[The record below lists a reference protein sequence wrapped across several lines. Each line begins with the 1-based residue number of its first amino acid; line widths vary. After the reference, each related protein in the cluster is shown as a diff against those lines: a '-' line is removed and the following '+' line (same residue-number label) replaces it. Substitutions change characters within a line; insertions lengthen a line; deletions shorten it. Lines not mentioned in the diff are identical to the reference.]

1 VVHIF
6 KDITQRKNM
15 EAEQIALRNKAEI
28 SSRLASVGE
37 MAAGIAHEI
46 NNPLTGVIGF
56 SQLLLDEDLPP
67 DVKDQVKIIAEGS
80 NQVKDI
86 IKRMLTFARQA
97 KPHKNSLNIHELI
110 DNTLE
115 LRLYV
120 FKTANIEIVKQYDNS
135 LPWITVDPGQLQ
147 QVFMNILVNAEYSIK
162 KARGQGRLTITTKK
176 DDDFISIFFKDDG
189 QGMSVEIL
197 SKLFHPFFT
206 TKDPGEGTGLGL
218 SLSHSIIIEH
228 GGTIKAKSEPGQG
241 ATFIIKLPITPRAE
255 ASVVQASVETSV
267 KKASARKA
275 SILVIDDESAVRAL
289 IKRDLALNGHTVEEA
304 DKPAQALEKL
314 ERSKYDIILL
324 DMRMP
329 GMSGKELYAK
339 IIGKWPEMAQHVI
352 FITGDA
358 SDASTLQFFKEHNL
372 PFITKPFDN
381 YAIRREIDKIL
392 WHN

>member
-1 VVHIF
+1 
-6 KDITQRKNM
+6 
-15 EAEQIALRNKAEI
+15 
-28 SSRLASVGE
+28 
-37 MAAGIAHEI
+37 
-46 NNPLTGVIGF
+46 
-56 SQLLLDEDLPP
+56 
-67 DVKDQVKIIAEGS
+67 
-80 NQVKDI
+80 
-86 IKRMLTFARQA
+86 
-97 KPHKNSLNIHELI
+97 
-110 DNTLE
+110 
-115 LRLYV
+115 
-120 FKTANIEIVKQYDNS
+120 
-135 LPWITVDPGQLQ
+135 
-147 QVFMNILVNAEYSIK
+147 MNILVNAEYSIK

-176 DDDFISIFFKDDG
+176 DGDFISILFKDDG
-189 QGMSVEIL
+189 QGMSEEIL

-255 ASVVQASVETSV
+255 VPVVQASVETSV

-304 DKPAQALEKL
+304 GKPAQALEKL

-329 GMSGKELYAK
+329 GISGKELYAK

-381 YAIRREIDKIL
+381 SAMLLEIDKIL